1 MVFVYKICLVED
13 EIDLATV
20 VKMYLE
26 KAGYDVITFTKGAD
40 AINYIGNEVDV
51 WILDIMLGDDVNGYD
66 VIKAIRE
73 KYPLVP
79 VIFTSARDQDLDRI
93 LGLELGSDDYIT
105 KPYSS
110 KELVL
115 RVNNIIKR
123 VYQST
128 ESKIINYLDYTIDL
142 DKRIVSVKDKTIK
155 LTTLEFDLLV
165 LLVENLNKSFSR
177 EDILDAVWGNDYFGS
192 DRAVDDLV
200 RRLRKKMPLL
210 NVNTIYGYGYR
221 LSA

>member
-1 MVFVYKICLVED
+1 MYKICLVED
-13 EIDLATV
+13 EVDLAAV

-26 KAGYDVITFTKGAD
+26 KAGYDVVTFTKGAD
-40 AINYIGNEVDV
+40 AISYIGNPVDV

-128 ESKIINYLDYTIDL
+128 DSKILNYLDYSIDL

-165 LLVENLNKSFSR
+165 LLVENINKSFSR
-177 EDILDAVWGNDYFGS
+177 EDILDVVWGNDYFGS

>member
-1 MVFVYKICLVED
+1 MYTVCLVED
-13 EIDLATV
+13 EVDLSNLI
-20 VKMYLE
+20 KNYLE
-26 KAGYDVITFTKGAD
+26 RAGYETICITKGND
-40 AINYIGNEVDV
+40 AINYIGNKVDL

-73 KYPLVP
+73 HDEEVP
-79 VIFTSARDQDLDRI
+79 VIFTSARDQDLDKI

-123 VYQST
+123 VYKDKNT
-128 ESKIINYLDYTIDL
+128 TKVNYNDYVIDL
-142 DKRIVSVKDKTIK
+142 ERRLVTLKDKEIK

-165 LLVENLNKSFSR
+165 LFIKNKDKSFSR
-177 EDILDAVWGNDYFGS
+177 EEILNIVWGNDYFGT
-192 DRAVDDLV
+192 DRVVDDLV
-200 RRLRKKMPLL
+200 RRVRKKLPGINLSA
-210 NVNTIYGYGYR
+210 IYGYGYR
-221 LSA
+221 LS